1 MFKILIAIDG
11 SEHANHAIE
20 AVARLPRG
28 ADGMTVVLV
37 NVSNPAYHGELSA
50 SAVEEVEKARREQQ
64 ERLLDDAAQLAR
76 DRGLTVDGRHGTSGL
91 VAVEIVAL
99 ARETD
104 ADQIAMGTR
113 GMGALGSLFLG
124 SVALGVV
131 HRSAVPVL
139 LVK

>member
-1 MFKILIAIDG
+1 MFKVLVAIDG
-11 SEHANHAIE
+11 SEHANNAIE
-20 AVARLPRG
+20 AVARLPRE

-37 NVSNPAYHGELSA
+37 NVSNSVYYGELPA
-50 SAVEEVEKARREQQ
+50 SALEEVETARRTQQ
-64 ERLLDDAAQLAR
+64 ERLLDEAAQLAR
-76 DRGLTVDGRHGTSGL
+76 SRGLTVRGTHGTSGP
-91 VAVEIVAL
+91 VAMEIVGL
-99 ARETD
+99 ARETG

-113 GMGALGSLFLG
+113 GMGAVGSLFLG

>member
-37 NVSNPAYHGELSA
+37 NVSNPVYYGELPA
-50 SAVEEVEKARREQQ
+50 SAVEEVEMARREQQ
-64 ERLLDDAAQLAR
+64 DRLLDDAAQLAK
-76 DRGLTVDGRHGTSGL
+76 DRGLTVEATHGTSGP
-91 VAVEIVAL
+91 VAVEIVGL
-99 ARETD
+99 ARETG

-113 GMGALGSLFLG
+113 GMGAVGSLFLG

>member
-1 MFKILIAIDG
+1 MFKVLIAIDG
-11 SEHANHAIE
+11 SEHANNAIE
-20 AVARLPRG
+20 AVAQLPRG
-28 ADGMTVVLV
+28 ADGTAVALV
-37 NVSNPAYHGELSA
+37 NVSNPVYFGELPPSA
-50 SAVEEVEKARREQQ
+50 LEEVETARRTLQ

-76 DRGLTVDGRHGTSGL
+76 TRGLTVSSTHGTSGP
-91 VAVEIVAL
+91 VAMEIVGL
-99 ARETD
+99 VRETG

-131 HRSAVPVL
+131 HRSPVPVL